1 MASPKYQSE
10 VLFHLR
16 GTLFKQ
22 YYIRK
27 WKYVLGTCLL
37 DSERDNYVVKM
48 QRLMETTKLGLQSM
62 LIKVE
67 LANNH
72 RKAFC
77 INLIVVVLTTVQYKI
92 FKSLNFHDLAILF
105 AFAEKNF
112 AVKTY
117 APIKMHCWIR
127 DSWKNIHNLCLN
139 HERFVPQIFC
149 TIQHVQQNLNNNVTT
164 ETKKLSPNNQV
175 ASVMRL

>member
-16 GTLFKQ
+16 GTLLKQ

-27 WKYVLGTCLL
+27 WKYALGICLL

-48 QRLMETTKLGLQSM
+48 QRFMETTKLGFQSM

-67 LANNH
+67 PANH

-77 INLIVVVLTTVQYKI
+77 INLIVVVLTIVLYKI

-105 AFAEKNF
+105 AFVEKNF

-117 APIKMHCWIR
+117 APIKMHCWIH

-139 HERFVPQIFC
+139 LESFVPRIFC
-149 TIQHVQQNLNNNVTT
+149 TIQYVQQNLNT
-164 ETKKLSPNNQV
+164 
-175 ASVMRL
+175 